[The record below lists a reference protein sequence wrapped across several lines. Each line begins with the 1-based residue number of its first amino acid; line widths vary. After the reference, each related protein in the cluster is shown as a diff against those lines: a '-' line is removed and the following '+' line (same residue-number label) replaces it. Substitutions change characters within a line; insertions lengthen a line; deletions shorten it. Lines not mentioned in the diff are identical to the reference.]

1 MLKSERRDPML
12 MIQVD
17 MFEVQLGAALLL
29 QFQTAEGKT
38 VRALADGGEG
48 LPDKNIHEKLIAA
61 VESFGDGQRRIDL
74 LVGTHYDADHLDG
87 LIPIINDRSFAIL
100 QRNASRLQR
109 AV

>member
-1 MLKSERRDPML
+1 